1 MRNLVSISFLVLC
14 HLGGTAQKGT
24 LPMLKQS
31 GLKSTSDSVQYAL
44 GSYFGQWMLNNGL
57 SLTDQSIFITALNNV
72 LKNSPRAIKDDAVEP
87 IITRYRISVQR
98 ELAQKQEI
106 QLFSALKDKPG
117 VGKLPSGVQYLI
129 QQPGKGARPA
139 DTDSV
144 MINFKGTLPN
154 GTVFEDTYAKKI
166 SVATTPKTLMPGL
179 SEALQLMPVGAI
191 WEVYIPSALA
201 FGEKGNGQFVPPNSA
216 VIMLVEL
223 ISIKRNN

>member
-1 MRNLVSISFLVLC
+1 MKLLVLIVWLSYPVMM
-14 HLGGTAQKGT
+14 LGQTGKSATSQS
-24 LPMLKQS
+24 LSLK
-31 GLKSTSDSVQYAL
+31 TREDSVQYAL
-44 GSYFGQWMLNNGL
+44 GIYFGQWMKSNGFINLDLNRVNSGL
-57 SLTDQSIFITALNNV
+57 TAVLQNRPLLLKEEVVVPMITNYQQTLQ
-72 LKNSPRAIKDDAVEP
+72 KDLGRRLE
-87 IITRYRISVQR
+87 S
-98 ELAQKQEI
+98 EL
-106 QLFSALKDKPG
+106 FTTLKDKPNI
-117 VGKLPSGVQYLI
+117 GKLPSGVQYLI
-129 QQPGKGARPA
+129 KQPGKGARPA
-139 DTDSV
+139 ETDSV

-166 SVATTPKTLMPGL
+166 SVATTPKTLIPGL